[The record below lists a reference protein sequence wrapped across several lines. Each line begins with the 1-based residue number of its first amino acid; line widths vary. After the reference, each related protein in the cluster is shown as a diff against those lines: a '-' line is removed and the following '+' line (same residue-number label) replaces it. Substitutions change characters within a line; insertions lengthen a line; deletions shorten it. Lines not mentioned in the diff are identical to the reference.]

1 MWLGKSLD
9 LEEDMEEIRSKI
21 KREIFD
27 NVKKRRL
34 TPLEFTIIEHIFNN
48 QIISGYDLIR
58 VLNEHFAGTWEAQ
71 SGTIYP
77 LLSKLKRDGFL
88 KVKTVK
94 TQIGPLRKVYSLSE
108 AGEEILKVKVN
119 KNFFDQLK
127 FVRNVLIE
135 LSSIYINSFPEKV
148 KEDKIKEVQKLME
161 EISEYV
167 IETIPSSVEFKIKC
181 NNCGSE
187 VGREGARFCPYCSA
201 SLFEED
207 NSKEGDTKKSKK

>member
-1 MWLGKSLD
+1 MWLGKFLD
-9 LEEDMEEIRSKI
+9 IEKDMEEIRSKL

-27 NVKKRRL
+27 KVKRSKL

-58 VLNEHFAGTWEAQ
+58 VLNDHFAGTWEAQ

-77 LLSKLKRDGFL
+77 LLSKLKGNGFL

-94 TQIGPLRKVYSLSE
+94 TQVGPLRKVYSLTE
-108 AGEEILKVKVN
+108 AGEEILKLKVN
-119 KNFFDQLK
+119 KNFLDQLK

-135 LSSIYINSFPEKV
+135 LSSIYINSFPEEV
-148 KEDKIKEVQKLME
+148 KQNKIKEVQMLMK
-161 EISEYV
+161 EITEQV

-181 NNCGSE
+181 SNCGSE
-187 VGREGARFCPYCSA
+187 VTREGARFCPYCSE
-201 SLFEED
+201 SLTQ
-207 NSKEGDTKKSKK
+207 NI